1 MRVMQGLWAMWAML
15 LVGSAAWALPREEA
29 VPGGVV
35 LVSLPGE
42 QQGPVLY
49 QGRYVLVWHDGQGA
63 VAVVGIPLAATPG
76 VHHLEL
82 PGGARVPFTIHAKDY
97 PVQRLKLPPRMVN
110 PPQAQLARIETE
122 SKKLAGA
129 RATYSVHEPESL
141 APTLPVCGRLSTPF
155 GLRRLL
161 NGEPRQSHMGWDLA
175 APAGTVVRAPLSG
188 KVLLTEAMY
197 FSGNTVVVDHGSGL
211 ITLYGHL
218 ASMAVQPG
226 EEVKAGG
233 VIGQV
238 GSTGRATGPHLH
250 FALALNGA
258 WVNPGAFL
266 EQDLRRCATAGG
278 GAGHRPGSAHQIRHN

>member
-1 MRVMQGLWAMWAML
+1 MRRFAL
-15 LVGSAAWALPREEA
+15 LLALLLAGSVAWALPKEEA

-35 LVSLPGE
+35 LVNLPRE
-42 QQGPVLY
+42 QQGAALY
-49 QGRYVLVWHDGQGA
+49 QGRYVLVWRDGQGA
-63 VAVVGIPLAATPG
+63 VAVVGIPLAAKPG

-82 PGGARVPFTIHAKDY
+82 PGGARIPFAIHAKNY

-110 PPQAQLARIETE
+110 PPQAQLARIEAE
-122 SKKLAGA
+122 SKKLQAA

-141 APTLPVCGRLSTPF
+141 SPVLPVCGRLSTPF

-175 APAGTVVRAPLSG
+175 APAGTVVHAPLSG
-188 KVLLTEAMY
+188 RVLLTDSMY
-197 FSGNTVVVDHGSGL
+197 FSGNIVVVDHGSGL

-233 VIGQV
+233 VIGRV

-250 FALALNGA
+250 FALALNGT
-258 WVNPGAFL
+258 WVNPGVFL
-266 EQDLRRCATAGG
+266 EQALQRCAAGG
-278 GAGHRPGSAHQIRHN
+278 GAGRASGSAHQARHN